1 MTDPLS
7 PSSNTTP
14 GDSGQGSSAARIPAV
29 GSSQSGAGGAPAGP
43 VAASK
48 PLAAVS
54 ATRRRKP
61 FPFHIIVFM
70 APAVIVYTAFM
81 VIPLLDSLRLSL
93 FDDGGGFVGLA
104 NFETLF
110 NDPFWADQFW
120 NALKN
125 NFIFFAFHFVV
136 QNPVGLL
143 LAVLLTVQ
151 GVRGQNIYRTAI
163 FIPTTLSV
171 VIVGFI
177 WRLILSPLWGMIDT
191 PLLGEADTV
200 LPTLSLV
207 SVWQFVGIPMI
218 FFYAVL
224 IAIPVDLIEAA
235 RVDGATGWQT
245 FWRVTFPLILPILG
259 IITIVTY
266 VANFNAFDLIF
277 TVKGALAGPDFAS
290 DIMGTLFYRAFFGNQ
305 LSPGSSAMG
314 ATVAS
319 AMFLIILLGVLVYT
333 FAWQRRVTTYEL

>member
-1 MTDPLS
+1 
-7 PSSNTTP
+7 
-14 GDSGQGSSAARIPAV
+14 V
-29 GSSQSGAGGAPAGP
+29 
-43 VAASK
+43 
-48 PLAAVS
+48 
-54 ATRRRKP
+54 
-61 FPFHIIVFM
+61 VFL
-70 APAVIVYTAFM
+70 APAVIVYTVFM
-81 VIPLLDSLRLSL
+81 VYPLLDSLRLSL
-93 FDDGGGFVGLA
+93 FDDGGGFVGFA
-104 NFETLF
+104 NFDTLF

-125 NFIFFAFHFVV
+125 NFIFFAFHFLV

-177 WRLILSPLWGMIDT
+177 WRLILSPLWGLIDT
-191 PLLGEADTV
+191 PLLGEAETV

-235 RVDGATGWQT
+235 RVDGATGWQA

-305 LSPGSSAMG
+305 LSPGSAAMG

>member
-1 MTDPLS
+1 MSPNNF
-7 PSSNTTP
+7 PSSNP
-14 GDSGQGSSAARIPAV
+14 EPDISGQGPAAAAQVPDPGRQAV
-29 GSSQSGAGGAPAGP
+29 SRP
-43 VAASK
+43 SK
-48 PLAAVS
+48 P
-54 ATRRRKP
+54 RKP
-61 FPFHIIVFM
+61 FPTHVVVFL
-70 APAVIVYTAFM
+70 APAVIIYTLFM
-81 VIPLLDSLRLSL
+81 VIPLLDSLRLSF
-93 FDDGGGFVGLA
+93 FDDVGAYVGMA
-104 NFETLF
+104 NFDKLF
-110 NDPFWADQFW
+110 NDPLWADQFW

-125 NFIFFAFHFVV
+125 NFIFFAFHFLV

-177 WRLILSPLWGMIDT
+177 WRLILSPLWGLIDT
-191 PLLGEADTV
+191 PLLGEAETV

-224 IAIPVDLIEAA
+224 IAIPADLIEAA

-245 FWRVTFPLILPILG
+245 FWRVTFPLLLPILG

-290 DIMGTLFYRAFFGNQ
+290 DIMGTLFYRSFFGNQ
-305 LSPGSSAMG
+305 LSPGSPAMG